1 MKIICIGRNY
11 ILHAQELNNP
21 IPSKPIWFLKPETTL
36 LLKNKAFY
44 VPDFSND
51 IHYEAELV
59 FRINKLGKNIQEK
72 FAHTYYN
79 EVAVGVDFTARDVQ
93 NICKEKGL
101 PWTEAKCFD
110 GAAPLSNFVTLDSLK
125 NAGSIEFRLFKN
137 GEQKQHGFSKNM
149 LFPIDKIIAYVSQFV
164 TLKIGDLIF
173 TGTPAGVG
181 PVAMNDLLEVYLE
194 DKLMLKVPI
203 K

>member
-11 ILHAQELNNP
+11 VQHAKELNNP
-21 IPSKPIWFLKPETTL
+21 VPSKPVWFLKPETTL
-36 LLKNKAFY
+36 LLKNKPFFL
-44 VPDFSND
+44 PDFSKD

-59 FRINKLGKNIQEK
+59 FKICKLGKNISEK
-72 FAHTYYN
+72 FAHTYYD
-79 EVAVGVDFTARDVQ
+79 EVAVGVDFTARDIQ
-93 NICKEKGL
+93 NAAKEKGL

-110 GAAPLSNFVTLDSLK
+110 GAAPISEFVRISDLK
-125 NAGSIEFRLFKN
+125 NPMEIEFSLSKN
-137 GEQKQHGFSKNM
+137 GLVMQRGNSKEM
-149 LFPIDKIIAYVSQFV
+149 LFSIDKIIAYVSQFV

-181 PVAMNDLLEVYLE
+181 KVEIGDLLEVYLE
-194 DKLMLKVPI
+194 DEMLLEVPV